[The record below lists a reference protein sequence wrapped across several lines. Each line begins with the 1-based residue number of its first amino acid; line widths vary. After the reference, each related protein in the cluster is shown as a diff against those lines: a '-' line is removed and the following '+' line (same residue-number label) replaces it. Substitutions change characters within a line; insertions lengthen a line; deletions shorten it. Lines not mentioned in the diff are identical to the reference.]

1 MSEVIERTLVGS
13 VVSISGDKS
22 RVALIQRSVKHK
34 TLGKIIKRSSKISF
48 HDEDNSSNLGDKV
61 KIMECKPYSKS
72 KSWKLIEVLR
82 EFEGLNKNDPNSNHT
97 RNCR

>member
-82 EFEGLNKNDPNSNHT
+82 VFEGVKKNDSNSDHF

>member
-1 MSEVIERTLVGS
+1 MSGVIERTLVGS

-72 KSWKLIEVLR
+72 KSWKLIEVLKV
-82 EFEGLNKNDPNSNHT
+82 FEGVE
-97 RNCR
+97 

>member
-48 HDEDNSSNLGDKV
+48 HDEDNSA
-61 KIMECKPYSKS
+61 I
-72 KSWKLIEVLR
+72 
-82 EFEGLNKNDPNSNHT
+82 
-97 RNCR
+97 

>member
-72 KSWKLIEVLR
+72 KSWKLMKCLEYLR
-82 EFEGLNKNDPNSNHT
+82 G
-97 RNCR
+97 

>member
-34 TLGKIIKRSSKISF
+34 TLGKIIKRSSKISL

-82 EFEGLNKNDPNSNHT
+82 VFEGVE
-97 RNCR
+97 